1 MMRIARTLQLI
12 IVITLLAAAPATA
25 QRSARGVYVNVGSLK
40 TIRDLNTS
48 GTEFLSGGPI
58 VGGGLYWEPFPTD
71 SSLRFQADF
80 VWNRETLHTP
90 KAGSGTKVD
99 LSLVGI
105 NLEYIYW
112 AHRRWA
118 LTFAGGGGAAFLHVW
133 DTTGVVRARP
143 FARFGLGARYTANR
157 RLQYFVQTF
166 GILYDLRNF
175 PANSVLGP
183 YSRRQSAVAIGLG
196 AAYAL

>member
-1 MMRIARTLQLI
+1 MRIAR
-12 IVITLLAAAPATA
+12 VVRLLVFSCLLMAPRAGA
-25 QRSARGVYVNVGSLK
+25 QRAARGIYLNVGSLT

-48 GTEFLSGGPI
+48 GSEFLSGGLFF
-58 VGGGLYWEPFPTD
+58 GGGLYWEPFPTD
-71 SSLRFQADF
+71 SSLRFQGDF

-90 KAGSGTKVD
+90 KAGSGTNVD
-99 LSLVGI
+99 LSLIGI
-105 NLEYIYW
+105 NLEYIYL

-143 FARFGLGARYTANR
+143 FARFGLGARYTPNR
-157 RLQYFVQTF
+157 HLQYFVQTF

>member
-1 MMRIARTLQLI
+1 MRIARVVPLLVVANLLI
-12 IVITLLAAAPATA
+12 VPRAGA
-25 QRSARGVYVNVGSLK
+25 QRSVRGVYLNVGSLK

-48 GTEFLSGGPI
+48 GSEFLSGGPI
-58 VGGGLYWEPFPTD
+58 FGGGLYWEPFPTD
-71 SSLRFQADF
+71 SSLRFQGDF

-99 LSLVGI
+99 LALASIDLD
-105 NLEYIYW
+105 YIYW

-133 DTTGVVRARP
+133 DSTGVVRARP
-143 FARFGLGARYTANR
+143 FARFGLSARYTANR

-183 YSRRQSAVAIGLG
+183 YSRRQSAVGFGLG
-196 AAYAL
+196 VALNL